1 MQNYKKLLVLSDIW
15 FIFVADILKNKVM
28 RVKK

>member
-15 FIFVADILKNKVM
+15 FIFVADFYFKEQSYES
-28 RVKK
+28 